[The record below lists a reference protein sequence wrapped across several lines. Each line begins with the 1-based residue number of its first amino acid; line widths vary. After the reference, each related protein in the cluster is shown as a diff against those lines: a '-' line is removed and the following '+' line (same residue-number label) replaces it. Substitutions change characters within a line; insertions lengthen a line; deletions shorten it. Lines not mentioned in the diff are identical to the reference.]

1 MLVDFFLSLAGP
13 MGMKPSSTTHYMTDP
28 EVKKQ
33 ILKMGI
39 RSDDGWIFFNEL
51 LYRCM
56 RRVYSN
62 FKLNKRMQITELRTL
77 FKISL
82 ISMKAKDAEGQ
93 ANSES
98 VFEQIINKSQSVN
111 PFLTMMYYRISFN
124 TWLNAARKNKA

>member
-1 MLVDFFLSLAGP
+1 MLVEFFLALAAP
-13 MGMKPSSTTHYMTDP
+13 MGMKPSSTTHKLTDA

-56 RRVYSN
+56 RRVYCN

-82 ISMKAKDAEGQ
+82 ISMKAKNTEKKS
-93 ANSES
+93 NSES
-98 VFEQIINKSQSVN
+98 VFE
-111 PFLTMMYYRISFN
+111 
-124 TWLNAARKNKA
+124 